1 MNNLSFKNF
10 KFKKTFLF
18 YFISI
23 LSTTPIITVI
33 SCTNTNTINQNS
45 EIFLNLSNKT
55 KLNNN
60 DLLRFETNNQINI
73 LSEINEYFI
82 NNHVDNLITYKVD
95 GASSKTVLFEDMMLD
110 NYMTKHMEFN
120 QKEFKKILKDKLHYT
135 DNLISRLSF
144 SVDYNNVRRDVNN
157 SFNIVFPIRVRLNL
171 VSHNKAKYQQG
182 LYSEHT
188 IEVYV
193 KDAILKAKN
202 ELEVLKAQKD
212 FVEKK
217 LSEVNQKDKQNIEQI
232 KAQLELN
239 ITELNAVVEK
249 QEQLKKAFEE
259 LKTLKS
265 SDLKV
270 TLNKDK
276 VKKDLLD
283 KWTIHDLDS
292 KQLKEMFSIDE
303 SEFKKLKDK
312 YKEFD
317 FKLTLEDVDFKDPS
331 LKQNEGNLKIR
342 VGVNNK
348 KEDVENNFQAGLSIF
363 SKFSFDW
370 NDQFWKKL
378 KLADLV
384 KINTIAN
391 TENNTDLSNLNTNNL
406 IVKAYSD
413 QIKDISI
420 DKITS
425 KDFRNANI
433 ELNLKLLDSS
443 SLKLVKNIGV
453 GNYSLLFTNQ
463 FTKQHIK
470 APSFATERLDATI
483 LPSIDKSFFGSFNSE
498 LFSGGYGISRA
509 FYNEKV
515 KTPSY
520 MHIGEDYIA
529 NDHQEVLIPYDGEV
543 IAAYEFTTTRPREG
557 VGTVMVL
564 KIPVSSLDWTPK
576 QKEIYLN
583 NNSDHIFMSFLHLD
597 APRTLNNPKLGWQA
611 KTVELG
617 HINRQGKAIHQ
628 DKKRT
633 IQVVPNVT
641 PQTPTKVKKGEV
653 IGYLGSE
660 STNGGWMSHAH
671 VNLYTNRSHYL
682 TKNYFNL
689 KAKNS
694 FLNPSRLKKYKTSEV
709 NYSNL
714 GNIGVHGSFDFIW
727 PNGIQTK
734 EARPNINFK
743 VYETDPKT
751 GKKKQPRRELVNELR
766 DYAPSANLNKWEIE
780 EGYAD
785 PNLIY
790 KLRDPR
796 TLQFNIE
803 DYIKVNKQ

>member
-1 MNNLSFKNF
+1 MKNWSFKNL
-10 KFKKTFLF
+10 KFKKCLLF
-18 YFISI
+18 SFITI
-23 LSTTPIITVI
+23 LSTAPIITVV
-33 SCTNTNTINQNS
+33 SCTNRNTTNQNS
-45 EIFLNLSNKT
+45 EIFLNLNNKT
-55 KLNNN
+55 KFNNN
-60 DLLRFETNNQINI
+60 DLLRFETKNQINI
-73 LSEINEYFI
+73 LSEINEYFT
-82 NNHVDNLITYKVD
+82 NNQIDNLITYKIN

-110 NYMTKHMEFN
+110 NYMTKYMEFN
-120 QKEFKKILKDKLHYT
+120 QQEFKKILKDKLHYS
-135 DNLISRLSF
+135 DNLINRLSF
-144 SVDYNNVRRDVNN
+144 SIDYNNVRRDVNN

-171 VSHNKAKYQQG
+171 TSHSKAKYQQG

-193 KDAILKAKN
+193 KDAISKAKSELETLKADK
-202 ELEVLKAQKD
+202 E
-212 FVEKK
+212 
-217 LSEVNQKDKQNIEQI
+217 KDKQQTKI
-232 KAQLELN
+232 KNLE
-239 ITELNAVVEK
+239 EVVEQ
-249 QEQLKKAFEE
+249 QEELKKAFEE
-259 LKTLKS
+259 LKTLRPT
-265 SDLKV
+265 DLKV
-270 TLNKDK
+270 TLNNDR
-276 VKKDLLD
+276 VKKDLLE
-283 KWTIHDLDS
+283 KWSIHDLDS
-292 KQLKEMFSIDE
+292 KQLKEMFNVDE
-303 SEFKKLKDK
+303 SKFKEIEKK
-312 YKEFD
+312 YSNFE
-317 FKLTLEDVDFKDPS
+317 FKLTLEDVDFKDAN

-348 KEDVENNFQAGLSIF
+348 KETVKDNFQAGLSLF

-370 NDQFWKKL
+370 NDSFWKKL
-378 KLADLV
+378 KLTDLV
-384 KINTIAN
+384 KVNTIAN
-391 TENNTDLSNLNTNNL
+391 TENNTDLSSLDKSNL
-406 IVKAYSD
+406 IVKTYSD

-425 KDFRNANI
+425 KDFRNASI

-443 SLKLVKNIGV
+443 SFKLVKNIGV

-509 FYNEKV
+509 FYDEKV

-529 NDHQEVLIPYDGEV
+529 NDHQEVLMPYDGEV

-564 KIPVSSLDWTPK
+564 KIPVSSLDWSPK

-597 APRTLNNPKLGWQA
+597 ASRTLNNPKLGWQA

-617 HINRQGKAIHQ
+617 HISRSGTILNRGN
-628 DKKRT
+628 KRT
-633 IQVVPNVT
+633 IQVVPTLT
-641 PQTPTKVKKGEV
+641 PNSPTKVKKGEI

-671 VNLYTNRSHYL
+671 VNLYTNRTNYL

-689 KAKNS
+689 KASNK
-694 FLNPSRLKKYKTSEV
+694 FLSPDRLKKYKSSEV

-714 GNIGVHGSFDFIW
+714 GNIGVHGSFDFLW
-727 PNGIQTK
+727 TK
-734 EARPNINFK
+734 DERTNQLKPGINFK
-743 VYETDPKT
+743 VYETDPIT
-751 GKKKQPRRELVNELR
+751 GKRKNPQKEISNELR
-766 DYAPSANLNKWEIE
+766 DYAPAANLNKWEIE

-803 DYIKVNKQ
+803 DYIKIHKQ